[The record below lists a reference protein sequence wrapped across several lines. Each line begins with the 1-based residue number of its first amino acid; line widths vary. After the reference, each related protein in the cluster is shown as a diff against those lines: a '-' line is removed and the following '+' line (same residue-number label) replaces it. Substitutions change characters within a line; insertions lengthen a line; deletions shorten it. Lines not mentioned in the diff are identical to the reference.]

1 MSVLRTDLRFANA
14 TELAHLLALNREDE
28 ITAAQLARLDALL
41 AQRGQLIEDRIQAL
55 LYHDNH
61 AA

>member
-1 MSVLRTDLRFANA
+1 MSDLRFAA
-14 TELAHLLALNREDE
+14 ETELSQLLALNREDQ

-41 AQRGQLIEDRIQAL
+41 QQRGQLIEDHIL
-55 LYHDNH
+55 TLNYHDKC